1 MGYKNGDG
9 ENFKPLYIILPQIS
23 GFFKYFENNNNN
35 KNVIL
40 ADDDAILKHNKIL
53 TKNFDKK
60 LLSAEFDSQPD
71 YDKKYIKTRLK
82 TFEDKVITTFTDNEI
97 PKENTHYLCIAAICV
112 DCVIKLEK

>member
-40 ADDDAILKHNKIL
+40 ADDDAILKYNKIL
-53 TKNFDKK
+53 TKNC
-60 LLSAEFDSQPD
+60 AEFDSQPD

>member
-23 GFFKYFENNNNN
+23 GFFKYFENN
-35 KNVIL
+35 KY
-40 ADDDAILKHNKIL
+40 NKIL

>member
-40 ADDDAILKHNKIL
+40 ADDDVILKYNKIL
-53 TKNFDKK
+53 TKN
-60 LLSAEFDSQPD
+60 
-71 YDKKYIKTRLK
+71 
-82 TFEDKVITTFTDNEI
+82 
-97 PKENTHYLCIAAICV
+97 
-112 DCVIKLEK
+112 